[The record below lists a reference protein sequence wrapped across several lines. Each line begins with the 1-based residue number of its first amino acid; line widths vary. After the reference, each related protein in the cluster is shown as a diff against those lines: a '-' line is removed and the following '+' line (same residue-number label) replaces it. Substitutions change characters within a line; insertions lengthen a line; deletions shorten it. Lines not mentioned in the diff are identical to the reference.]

1 MTHDVVICGAGPAG
15 SVAARRLAAAGLRVA
30 LVGGAV
36 RPGWE
41 GLSSRSRGLLTE
53 EGVDS
58 RCNVIAG
65 PFVRR
70 GVWANGRSV
79 EGVEWLVERANLAN
93 ALSARAR
100 EQGADYRAD
109 AVIGMTRADDRWR
122 VALRGGEVL
131 AASMVVDARGRRAA
145 RSPQRHESQTTELL
159 RDGLRRSGPVLLAI
173 GQGFRRHGEGAS
185 GTGIGVTDTGWCWWA
200 ERGDSLWVQ
209 IIGRPRSLHPTAWPA
224 AAAAQI
230 PALAQVLEGARAE
243 GAAVARAAHTQL
255 GEGRWAARV
264 QLGGE
269 DACVGRAA
277 HTQLGG
283 GCGNTEFEPTFWLA
297 GDAAMALDPLS
308 GQGVY
313 EAVRGARLVATAIQ
327 SVWAGGD
334 ARVAQRFV
342 AERREEAWLHGVSVA
357 AGFYRE
363 NQRCGGFWSETAAAY
378 EALLTDRATID
389 DGLSADGESASE
401 GQSASEGESRA
412 NALRRPAR
420 VGAARIERRPV
431 LDEGRILEREVVVT
445 AEHPRGVWQVA
456 GVPLAALQGYL
467 QAAEHASV
475 DAAAVALDRAPAA
488 VASAMNWL
496 RERGP
501 LLQQGLPR
509 VSSGG

>member
-15 SVAARRLAAAGLRVA
+15 SVVARHLAAAGLRVA

-36 RPGWE
+36 RFGWE
-41 GLSSRSRGLLTE
+41 GLSSRSHGLLTE
-53 EGVDS
+53 EGADS
-58 RCNVIAG
+58 QGNVIAG

-79 EGVEWLVERANLAN
+79 EGVEWLVERGALAK

-109 AVIGMTRADDRWR
+109 AVIGMTRTADQWR
-122 VALRGGEVL
+122 VALRGGEML

-145 RSPQRHESQTTELL
+145 RSPRRRESQTTESL
-159 RDGLRRSGPVLLAI
+159 RGGLRCSGPVLLAI
-173 GQGFRRHGEGAS
+173 GQGFRRRGAGAS
-185 GTGIGVTDTGWCWWA
+185 GTGIGVTDSGWCWWA

-243 GAAVARAAHTQL
+243 GAPVARAAHAQL
-255 GEGRWAARV
+255 GEGRRAARV
-264 QLGGE
+264 RLGGE
-269 DACVGRAA
+269 DASAARA
-277 HTQLGG
+277 
-283 GCGNTEFEPTFWLA
+283 FEPTFWLA

-334 ARVAQRFV
+334 ARAAQRFV

-363 NQRCGGFWSETAAAY
+363 NESYGGFWSETAAAY
-378 EALLTDRATID
+378 EAVLTARAV
-389 DGLSADGESASE
+389 
-401 GQSASEGESRA
+401 R
-412 NALRRPAR
+412 R

-431 LDEGRILEREVVVT
+431 LDEGRIVEREVVVT

-467 QAAEHASV
+467 EAVEHTGVDAAEHASV
-475 DAAAVALDRAPAA
+475 DAAAVALDRTPAA
-488 VASAMNWL
+488 VSSAMNWL

-501 LLQQGLPR
+501 LLQRGLPR

>member
-15 SVAARRLAAAGLRVA
+15 SVVARHLAAAGLRVA

-36 RPGWE
+36 RFGWE
-41 GLSSRSRGLLTE
+41 GLSSRSHGLLTE
-53 EGVDS
+53 EGADS
-58 RCNVIAG
+58 QGNVIAG

-79 EGVEWLVERANLAN
+79 EGVEWLVERGALAN

-109 AVIGMTRADDRWR
+109 AVIGMTRADDQWR

-145 RSPQRHESQTTELL
+145 RSPRRHESQTTELL
-159 RDGLRRSGPVLLAI
+159 RGGLRCSGPVLLAI
-173 GQGFRRHGEGAS
+173 GQEFRRRGAGAS
-185 GTGIGVTDTGWCWWA
+185 GTGIGVTDSGWCWWA

-230 PALAQVLEGARAE
+230 PALAQVLVSARAE
-243 GAAVARAAHTQL
+243 GAAVARAAHTRL
-255 GEGRWAARV
+255 DGV
-264 QLGGE
+264 
-269 DACVGRAA
+269 
-277 HTQLGG
+277 
-283 GCGNTEFEPTFWLA
+283 CGNTEFEPTFWLA

-313 EAVRGARLVATAIQ
+313 EAVRGARLVATAIR
-327 SVWAGGD
+327 SAWAGGD

-363 NQRCGGFWSETAAAY
+363 NESCGGFWSETAAAY

-389 DGLSADGESASE
+389 DGPSAEGELAPEGKSAPESGSAPKSEAASE
-401 GQSASEGESRA
+401 DESRA
-412 NALRRPAR
+412 NALRRPVR

-475 DAAAVALDRAPAA
+475 DAAAVALDRTPAA

-501 LLQQGLPR
+501 LLQRGLSR

>member
-15 SVAARRLAAAGLRVA
+15 SVVARRLAAAGLRVA

-41 GLSSRSRGLLTE
+41 GLSSRSHGLLTE
-53 EGVDS
+53 EGADS
-58 RCNVIAG
+58 QGNVIAG

-79 EGVEWLVERANLAN
+79 EGVEWLVERGAVAN

-109 AVIGMTRADDRWR
+109 AVIGMTRADDQWR
-122 VALRGGEVL
+122 MALRGGEVL
-131 AASMVVDARGRRAA
+131 AASMVVDARGRRARSRRAQSNEVRSGEA
-145 RSPQRHESQTTELL
+145 RSSQAASSPQRHESQTTELL
-159 RDGLRRSGPVLLAI
+159 RDGLRCSGPVLLAI
-173 GQGFRRHGEGAS
+173 GQGFRRHGGGAS

-243 GAAVARAAHTQL
+243 SAAVARAAHTQL
-255 GEGRWAARV
+255 GEGRRAARV

-269 DACVGRAA
+269 DASVARAA
-277 HTQLGG
+277 PTRLDAV
-283 GCGNTEFEPTFWLA
+283 CGNTEFEPTFWLA

-308 GQGVY
+308 GQGIY

-363 NQRCGGFWSETAAAY
+363 NESCGGFWSETAAAY
-378 EALLTDRATID
+378 EALLQQRASI
-389 DGLSADGESASE
+389 
-401 GQSASEGESRA
+401 
-412 NALRRPAR
+412 
-420 VGAARIERRPV
+420 GAARIERRPV

-456 GVPLAALQGYL
+456 GVSLAALQGYL

-501 LLQQGLPR
+501 LLQQGLPQ